1 MTLGGINI
9 PMMTPPTLSHNQ
21 MIPLQRLPA
30 GNLPRPANSP
40 RTDNTYQ
47 MILLRDLRMNLLRLP
62 AVNLPRPAN
71 DYQEKDNRRVRY
83 GYGAEAKRAKR
94 K

>member
-1 MTLGGINI
+1 MTRGGINI

-21 MIPLQRLPA
+21 MIQLQRLLA

-40 RTDNTYQ
+40 RTDNTYAYQ
-47 MILLRDLRMNLLRLP
+47 MIPLRDLRVNLLRLP

-71 DYQEKDNRRVRY
+71 D
-83 GYGAEAKRAKR
+83 
-94 K
+94 